1 MCFRTVAIWKE
12 HYATSQMRRSSILS
26 GLAIRKI
33 DLIKLHSSFYFLYDE
48 NNKKR
53 KHIMFRKI
61 YRVLVLDHAA
71 SVANKTLATMSDRIL
86 NDIGQTR
93 GSFAK
98 GVVESVRKQLDR
110 EDSEAAEKKLA
121 NKLHINLGA
130 RPINAI
136 NNPNLVG
143 AV

>member
-1 MCFRTVAIWKE
+1 MCIIKKE
-12 HYATSQMRRSSILS
+12 
-26 GLAIRKI
+26 
-33 DLIKLHSSFYFLYDE
+33 
-48 NNKKR
+48 N
-53 KHIMFRKI
+53 IMFRKI
-61 YRVLVLDHAA
+61 YRALVLAYTADA
-71 SVANKTLATMSDRIL
+71 ANKTLAAISDRIL
-86 NDIGQTR
+86 DDIGQTR

-98 GVVESVRKQLDR
+98 GVVESVRKELDR
-110 EDSEAAEKKLA
+110 EDREAAEKKLA